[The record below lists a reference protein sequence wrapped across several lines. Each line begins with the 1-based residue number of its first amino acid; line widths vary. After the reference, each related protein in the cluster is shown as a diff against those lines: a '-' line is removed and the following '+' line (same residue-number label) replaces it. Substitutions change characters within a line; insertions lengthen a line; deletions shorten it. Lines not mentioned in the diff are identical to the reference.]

1 MTSLNPPCEQGGCP
15 SGGRIAGQAE
25 GRGVTLRRIVMK
37 KFKLFSISV
46 MAIIFISC
54 SLDNTPLESNND
66 PVIRTLSQAEHEI
79 VTTSQ
84 NFGLKLFQAVNEF
97 DTSDN
102 IFISPLSVSLALGM
116 TLNGA
121 NGQTY
126 DDMKHTLELNGL
138 TEQEI
143 NEAYKSLIDLLL
155 HLDEKVIFEI
165 ANSIWPKEGYPVL
178 SSFMETNQQYFYSE
192 AKPLDFSR
200 SDAVD
205 IINAWISEKTHG
217 KIENM
222 LDYIPSDAVMYLI
235 NAIYFKGTWTYQ
247 FDEELTK
254 TENFY
259 GTPQNPI
266 DCQMMKISGNWLY
279 YQDNNVQIADL
290 PYGDSLFSMTVILP
304 NASQSIEELIS
315 QLSPEKWTE
324 YFDALDYNFGTIMM
338 PKLKLNYKLLMN
350 DALISLGM
358 GIAFSGGADFSRIN
372 GYGNLFIS
380 RVIHQS
386 FVQIDEEGTEAAA
399 ATVVEL
405 METSGMGPTG
415 FFMRAD
421 RPYIFVQRERV
432 NNTILFIGKISKP
445 VWED

>member
-1 MTSLNPPCEQGGCP
+1 MLKIYLISIISL
-15 SGGRIAGQAE
+15 
-25 GRGVTLRRIVMK
+25 
-37 KFKLFSISV
+37 
-46 MAIIFISC
+46 FILSC
-54 SLDNTPLESNND
+54 SSDFSALEDSQK
-66 PVIRTLSQAEHEI
+66 PTIRSLTFSEQVL
-79 VTTSQ
+79 VNTSQ
-84 NFGLKLFQAVNEF
+84 NFGLKLFQAVNAS
-97 DTSDN
+97 DKSDN

-126 DDMKHTLELNGL
+126 EDMKHTLELNGL
-138 TEQEI
+138 NEKEI
-143 NEAYKSLIDLLL
+143 NEAYQSLIDLLL
-155 HLDEKVIFEI
+155 NLDEKVIFEI

-178 SSFMETNQQYFYSE
+178 PTFMEINQKYFYSE

-205 IINAWISEKTHG
+205 IINTWISDKTHG

-222 LDYIPSDAVMYLI
+222 LDYIPGDAVMYLI

-279 YQDNNVQIADL
+279 YQDNHVQIADL

-304 NASQSIEELIS
+304 NTSQSIGELIS

-338 PKLKLNYKLLMN
+338 PKLKLDYKLLMN

-399 ATVVEL
+399 ATIVEL
-405 METSGMGPTG
+405 RETSGMGPTG

-421 RPYIFVQRERV
+421 RPYVFVLRERV
-432 NNTILFIGKISKP
+432 NNTILFIGKISRP